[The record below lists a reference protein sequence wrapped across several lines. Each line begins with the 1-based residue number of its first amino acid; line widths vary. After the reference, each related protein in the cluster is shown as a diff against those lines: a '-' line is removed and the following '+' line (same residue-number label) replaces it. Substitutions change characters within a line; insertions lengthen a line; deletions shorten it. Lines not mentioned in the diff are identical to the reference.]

1 MTYYRDHGDKYRDGE
16 MVRVS
21 HILLSAPEGGSDNDS
36 VRRQA
41 DKILDELRGGAEF
54 AVLAR
59 KYSQGPR
66 AEQGG
71 DLGYYKKDQMRPKLD
86 EAAFS
91 LKVGENSGIIETDLG
106 YHILK
111 CTGKKEAYQKP
122 LEDLW
127 DEIED
132 QLFQEE
138 YQRRYDKWIDEL
150 RSRAYIDS

>member
-1 MTYYRDHGDKYRDGE
+1 
-16 MVRVS
+16 
-21 HILLSAPEGGSDNDS
+21 
-36 VRRQA
+36 
-41 DKILDELRGGAEF
+41 
-54 AVLAR
+54 
-59 KYSQGPR
+59 
-66 AEQGG
+66 
-71 DLGYYKKDQMRPKLD
+71 MRPKLD